1 MTEVSTFTVW
11 IDYGLDGWKPFDCD
25 TVAECLDTIAGYG
38 IGGGYRITRPVH
50 LTTTEDADA

>member
-25 TVAECLDTIAGYG
+25 TVDECLDTIAGYG
-38 IGGGYRITRPVH
+38 IGGDYRITRPVH
-50 LTTTEDADA
+50 LTTKEDADA